1 MNLFIKKVFIFIVFI
16 SVMSF
21 PLIGKTQAPNPIDS
35 VSISIDPE
43 TPIPG
48 KNATIKLVS
57 YNIDLNSSNIVWQVG
72 GKTVSKGVGIY
83 KLNIIAPPI
92 GKVSNVIATISTIDG
107 REIKKGINVKSSD
120 TDLVWETDGF
130 IPPFF
135 EGKSLFSYQN
145 TIKII
150 AIPHLMGTNG
160 KEADPRLLS
169 YKWTVNSR
177 VMQDQSG
184 YGKQVLQLRDEL
196 PVDLSIEV
204 EILSRDGNQKSV
216 ANISLAPGDPS
227 ISLYEED
234 PLYGVYYNIALTDS
248 KVLKNNE
255 LSVLSVPYYFNKK
268 KNTDLSRVWSIN
280 GIEQTDLKNNDN
292 ITLRT
297 NQNSE
302 GKSKVS
308 LEIRGSDNILQGAK
322 KEIDV
327 FFNKLKK
334 ESNITF

>member
-16 SVMSF
+16 SILSF
-21 PLIGKTQAPNPIDS
+21 PLIGKAQAPNPIDS

-216 ANISLAPGDPS
+216 ANISLAPGDPN

>member
-1 MNLFIKKVFIFIVFI
+1 MVFPV
-16 SVMSF
+16 
-21 PLIGKTQAPNPIDS
+21 IGKAQAPNPIDS

-43 TPIPG
+43 TPVPG
-48 KNATIKLVS
+48 KNAIIKLVS

-72 GKTVSKGVGIY
+72 GKTVSKGVGIN

-92 GKVSNVIATISTIDG
+92 GKVSNIIAIISTVDG

-130 IPPFF
+130 IPPFY

-150 AIPHLMGTNG
+150 AIPHMQGNQG
-160 KEADPRLLS
+160 READPKSLS
-169 YKWTVNSR
+169 YKWTVNNR

-184 YGKQVLQLRDEL
+184 YGKQTLLIKDEL
-196 PVDLSIEV
+196 PVDLNIEV

-216 ANISLAPGDPS
+216 STIALAPGDPS

-234 PLYGVYYNIALTDS
+234 PLYGVYYNSALSDN

-268 KNTDLSRVWSIN
+268 KNSDVSRIWSIN
-280 GIEQTDLKNNDN
+280 SIEQTDLKNNDN

-302 GKSKVS
+302 GRSSIS
-308 LEIRGSDNILQGAK
+308 LEIRGVDNILQGAK
-322 KEIDV
+322 KQIDV
-327 FFNKLKK
+327 FFNKSKS
-334 ESNITF
+334 ENNITF

>member
-150 AIPHLMGTNG
+150 AIPHLIGANG

-196 PVDLSIEV
+196 PVDLSVEV

-216 ANISLAPGDPS
+216 ANISLAPGDPN